1 MNKFGK
7 KITSLLICTVFILTS
22 FGTAAV
28 FADGIT
34 TVVSED
40 FSNEDTYS
48 TTSFRTLPS
57 ADLSDAANGNV
68 TFPENENPLY
78 GKMFRFEQLTVRNE
92 MYFYLNNRIVL
103 SNKTEND
110 YAEFNFDMRGDGA
123 KAAGLTTNVLLMD
136 SNGSATAAQFGI
148 DKNDNGIINTN
159 KGSLALGTSE
169 TLRHIRIQMNLGN
182 KQITGVWADGVKLG
196 YTYPIT
202 FTASDIGCVR
212 VGFGKATSKAAML
225 VDNLS
230 LITYQSADGTS
241 PVADKTALRAKI
253 TSIYPLA
260 DSLSGATLT
269 NFNTALANA
278 VSIAH
283 NPSATSA
290 QVTVATEELEA
301 FENMPVCSVYE
312 KFDDETYEDINI
324 SLDTPAQSGVATLE
338 TSVDPVYN
346 KIYNFIQKNTDKNS
360 NVYFQFNDAISLGAD
375 DKYTEISYDVR
386 GIGTSGGSGATV
398 NTLLWSSAAK
408 QGLQLG
414 FEKDGKVAV
423 TVGGVSSRTASGY
436 LTNTDFN
443 NVRIQINNKAKTVN
457 AIYINGKLL
466 EIDGLTY
473 PFTLDNSITDIK
485 SVRTFV
491 GSKTVN
497 LGFGF
502 DNLIVASYKSSTGA
516 ALPDKMALRD
526 AIRSG
531 YSRVKAIETNGTA
544 VDADKLATL
553 RSAIANAETV
563 LENIGASESENK
575 AAASA
580 VIAAAINTGMNISSY
595 YEITGATF
603 ADASGNASSNA
614 VAGGKVTGFTVEK
627 KNDMNIDFTA
637 VLAVYNTDA
646 ESTADKLI
654 GVAISDNLA
663 DKAAGTYTIPCD
675 ITLPSDL
682 SSVSGKIMSWNSISG
697 MVPYAE
703 TENFFT
709 AGV

>member
-48 TTSFRTLPS
+48 TVMLETVNDFSNGSNGSKSFPKN
-57 ADLSDAANGNV
+57 A
-68 TFPENENPLY
+68 NPLY
-78 GKMFRFEQLTVRNE
+78 GKVFQFSQPNGQRNE
-92 MYFYLNNRIVL
+92 LCFKLNNPITL
-103 SNKTEND
+103 SGKTEND
-110 YAEFNFDMRGDGA
+110 YVEISYDMNNTSKTRTGNMWLRDGKNA
-123 KAAGLTTNVLLMD
+123 NVII
-136 SNGSATAAQFGI
+136 NATI
-148 DKNDNGIINTN
+148 DKNGTVAVGGNTVATGV
-159 KGSLALGTSE
+159 KGM
-169 TLRHIRIQMNLGN
+169 HNIRIQLNLGS
-182 KQITGVWADGVKLG
+182 KKITKTWFDGILSDAV
-196 YTYPIT
+196 
-202 FTASDIGCVR
+202 SDIAFTNQKDIKYIQF
-212 VGFGKATSKAAML
+212 GFGRVSDSDSVMQF
-225 VDNLS
+225 DNVS
-230 LITYQSADGTS
+230 IITYKSDDGTS

-260 DSLSGATLT
+260 GSLSGATLAS
-269 NFNTALANA
+269 FNTALANA

-290 QVTVATEELEA
+290 QVTAATEDLEA

-312 KFDDETYEDINI
+312 KFDEETYEDISI
-324 SLDTPAQSGVATLE
+324 SLDTPAQSGVVTLE
-338 TSVDPVYN
+338 TSTDAIYG
-346 KIYNFIQKNTDKNS
+346 KIYNFVHKNTDKNS
-360 NVYFQFNDAISLGAD
+360 NVYFHFNDAISLGAD
-375 DKYTEISYDVR
+375 DKYTEISYDIR

-466 EIDGLTY
+466 EIDGLAY

-502 DNLIVASYKSSTGA
+502 DNLIVATYKSSTGA
-516 ALPDKMALRD
+516 ALPDKMTLRD

-531 YSRVKAIETNGTA
+531 YSRVKAIEASGTA
-544 VDADKLATL
+544 VDADKLAAL
-553 RSAIANAETV
+553 KSAIADAETV
-563 LENIGASESENK
+563 LENIGASGSENK

-580 VIAAAINTGMNISSY
+580 VIAAAINTGMSISSY
-595 YEITGATF
+595 YEITGVTF
-603 ADASGNASSNA
+603 ADASGNTSSIP
-614 VAGGKVTGFTVEK
+614 VGGGKVTGFTVEK
-627 KNDMNIDFTA
+627 KNDMSIDFTG

-646 ESTADKLI
+646 ESTADRLI

-675 ITLPSDL
+675 ITLPNDI
-682 SSVSGKIMSWNSISG
+682 SSVSGKIMSWNSIFG

-703 TENFFT
+703 TEDFFT
-709 AGV
+709 QGV

>member
-40 FSNEDTYS
+40 FSNEDNYS
-48 TTSFRTLPS
+48 TTSFHVMQDRE
-57 ADLSDAANGNV
+57 LSNSDNGNV

-78 GKMFRFEQLTVRNE
+78 GKMFRFEQFAVRNE
-92 MYFYLNNRIVL
+92 MYFDLSDRIVL

-110 YAEFNFDMRGDGA
+110 YAEFSFDMRGDGA
-123 KAAGLTTNVLLMD
+123 RAAGLTTNVLLMD
-136 SNGSATAAQFGI
+136 SKASATAAQFGI
-148 DKNDNGIINTN
+148 QNSDKAVINNAQSIDNF
-159 KGSLALGTSE
+159 GTSE

-212 VGFGKATSKAAML
+212 VGFGKATSKGAML

-230 LITYQSADGTS
+230 LITYQSTDGTS

-260 DSLSGATLT
+260 DSLSGATLA

-290 QVTVATEELEA
+290 QVTAATEELET

-312 KFDDETYEDINI
+312 KFDDETYEDITIENTESGTLAI
-324 SLDTPAQSGVATLE
+324 VTDSDQTCKNMFEFTPN
-338 TSVDPVYN
+338 TSRTYTNLWFAFDNPI
-346 KIYNFIQKNTDKNS
+346 K
-360 NVYFQFNDAISLGAD
+360 LGD
-375 DKYTEISYDVR
+375 DKYTEISYDIKGVS
-386 GIGTSGGSGATV
+386 TSGGSGSTV
-398 NTLLWSSAAK
+398 NSCLVDSSGK
-408 QGLQLG
+408 IGLQLG
-414 FEKDGKVAV
+414 FDKNGKLSL
-423 TVGGVSSRTASGY
+423 TTDTTISSENGY
-436 LTNTDFN
+436 VNNAAIN
-443 NVRIQINNKAKTVN
+443 NVRVQINNAGKEIK
-457 AIYINGKLL
+457 AIYINGTLL
-466 EIDGLTY
+466 EINGMTY
-473 PFTLDNSITDIK
+473 PIALGNSISTVAK
-485 SVRTFV
+485 VRAFV
-491 GSKTVN
+491 SKTTT
-497 LGFGF
+497 LKFRF
-502 DNLIVASYKSSTGA
+502 DNLIVATYKSSTGA
-516 ALPDKMALRD
+516 ALPDKMTLRD

-531 YSRVKAIETNGTA
+531 YSRVKAIEASGTA
-544 VDADKLATL
+544 VDAGKLAAL
-553 RSAIANAETV
+553 KSAIADAETV

-580 VIAAAINTGMNISSY
+580 VIAAAVNTGMSISSY
-595 YEITGATF
+595 YEITGVTF
-603 ADASGNASSNA
+603 ADVSGNTSSIP
-614 VAGGKVTGFTVEK
+614 VGGGKVTGFTVEK
-627 KNDMNIDFTA
+627 KNDMSIDFTG

-646 ESTADKLI
+646 ESTADRLI

-675 ITLPSDL
+675 ITLPNDISG
-682 SSVSGKIMSWNSISG
+682 VSGKIMSWNSISG
-697 MVPYAE
+697 MVPYAG
-703 TENFFT
+703 TEDFFT
-709 AGV
+709 QGV

>member
-40 FSNEDTYS
+40 FSNEDNYS
-48 TTSFRTLPS
+48 TTSFRVFATLDTGDVS
-57 ADLSDAANGNV
+57 KNGNV
-68 TFPENENPLY
+68 TFPENQNPLY
-78 GKMFRFEQLTVRNE
+78 GKMFRFEQFTVRNE
-92 MYFYLNNRIVL
+92 MYFDLSDRIVL

-110 YAEFNFDMRGDGA
+110 YAEFSFDMRGDGA
-123 KAAGLTTNVLLMD
+123 RAAGLTTNVLLMD
-136 SNGSATAAQFGI
+136 SKGSATAAQFGI
-148 DKNDNGIINTN
+148 QNSDKAVINNAQSIDNF
-159 KGSLALGTSE
+159 GTSE

-212 VGFGKATSKAAML
+212 VGFGKATSKGAML

-230 LITYQSADGTS
+230 LITYQSTDGTS

-290 QVTVATEELEA
+290 QVTAATEELET
-301 FENMPVCSVYE
+301 FENMPVCSIYE
-312 KFDDETYEDINI
+312 KFDDETYEDITIENTESGTFAI
-324 SLDTPAQSGVATLE
+324 VTDSDQTCKNMLEFTP
-338 TSVDPVYN
+338 
-346 KIYNFIQKNTDKNS
+346 NTGRQTTNLWFAFDNPIK
-360 NVYFQFNDAISLGAD
+360 LGD
-375 DKYTEISYDVR
+375 DKYTEISYDIKGVS
-386 GIGTSGGSGATV
+386 TSGGSGSTV
-398 NTLLWSSAAK
+398 NSCLVDSSGK
-408 QGLQLG
+408 IGLQLG
-414 FEKDGKVAV
+414 FDKNGTVSLVAG
-423 TVGGVSSRTASGY
+423 TVNVSSEKGCVNNAAI
-436 LTNTDFN
+436 N
-443 NVRIQINNKAKTVN
+443 NVRVQINNAGKEIK
-457 AIYINGKLL
+457 AIYINGTLL
-466 EIDGLTY
+466 EINGMTY
-473 PFTLDNSITDIK
+473 PIALGNSISTVAK
-485 SVRTFV
+485 VRAFV
-491 GSKTVN
+491 SKTKT
-497 LGFGF
+497 LKFRF
-502 DNLIVASYKSSTGA
+502 DNLIVATYKSSTGS
-516 ALPDKMALRD
+516 ALPDKMTLRN
-526 AIRSG
+526 AIRQG
-531 YSRVKAIETNGTA
+531 YEQIGNATA
-544 VDADKLATL
+544 VDADKLAAL
-553 RSAIANAETV
+553 KSAIANAETV

-580 VIAAAINTGMNISSY
+580 VISAAINTGMNISSY
-595 YEITGATF
+595 YEITGATY
-603 ADASGNASSNA
+603 ADASGNTSSTA

-627 KNDMNIDFTA
+627 KSDMNIDFTA

-675 ITLPSDL
+675 ITLPNDL
-682 SSVSGKIMSWNSISG
+682 SGVSGKIMSWNSISG

-703 TENFFT
+703 TKDFFT
-709 AGV
+709 QGV

>member
-40 FSNEDTYS
+40 FSNEDNYS
-48 TTSFRTLPS
+48 TTSFRTLPN

-78 GKMFRFEQLTVRNE
+78 GKMFRFEQLAVRNE
-92 MYFYLNNRIVL
+92 MYFDLNNRIVL

-110 YAEFNFDMRGDGA
+110 YAEFSFDMRGDGA

-212 VGFGKATSKAAML
+212 VGFGKATSKAVML

-260 DSLSGATLT
+260 DSLSGTTLA

-290 QVTVATEELEA
+290 QVTAAIDELEA

-312 KFDDETYEDINI
+312 KFDDETYDDGMTIENTENGTLAIVTDSDQICKNM
-324 SLDTPAQSGVATLE
+324 LEFTPN
-338 TSVDPVYN
+338 TSRTYTNLWFAFDNPI
-346 KIYNFIQKNTDKNS
+346 K
-360 NVYFQFNDAISLGAD
+360 LGD
-375 DKYTEISYDVR
+375 DKYTEISYDIK
-386 GIGTSGGSGATV
+386 GESTSGGSGSTV
-398 NTLLWSSAAK
+398 NSCLVDSSGTI
-408 QGLQLG
+408 GLQLG
-414 FEKDGKVAV
+414 FDKYG
-423 TVGGVSSRTASGY
+423 TVSLAAGTVNFSSEQGY
-436 LTNTDFN
+436 VNNAAIN
-443 NVRIQINNKAKTVN
+443 NVRVQINNAGKEIK
-457 AIYINGKLL
+457 AIYINGTLL
-466 EIDGLTY
+466 EINGMTY
-473 PFTLDNSITDIK
+473 PIALGNSISTVAK
-485 SVRTFV
+485 VRAYV
-491 GSKTVN
+491 SKTKT
-497 LGFGF
+497 LKFRF
-502 DNLIVASYKSSTGA
+502 DNLIVATYKSSTGS
-516 ALPDKMALRD
+516 ALPDKMTLRN
-526 AIRSG
+526 AIRQG
-531 YSRVKAIETNGTA
+531 YEQIENATV
-544 VDADKLATL
+544 VDADKLAAL
-553 RSAIANAETV
+553 KSAIANAEAV

-580 VIAAAINTGMNISSY
+580 VIAAAINTGMSISSY

-603 ADASGNASSNA
+603 AAASGNASSTP

-627 KNDMNIDFTA
+627 KSDMNIDFTA

-663 DKAAGTYTIPCD
+663 DKAAGTYTIPCN

-682 SSVSGKIMSWNSISG
+682 SGVSGKIMSWNSISG

-703 TENFFT
+703 TKDFFT
-709 AGV
+709 QGV